1 MKKKKN
7 EEKNTENIL
16 FNSKISTAQIQI
28 TETETTVIT
37 VTKQITELEI
47 KKLQKNIEAT
57 DIDAENINI
66 INRIKNYNEEIIKY
80 QKLIA
85 EAEVAKQKNTA
96 NYNRITT
103 EMEEITTKITT
114 ITATQTD
121 KKNKNNYL

>member
-1 MKKKKN
+1 
-7 EEKNTENIL
+7 
-16 FNSKISTAQIQI
+16 
-28 TETETTVIT
+28 
-37 VTKQITELEI
+37 
-47 KKLQKNIEAT
+47 
-57 DIDAENINI
+57 
-66 INRIKNYNEEIIKY
+66 
-80 QKLIA
+80 LIA